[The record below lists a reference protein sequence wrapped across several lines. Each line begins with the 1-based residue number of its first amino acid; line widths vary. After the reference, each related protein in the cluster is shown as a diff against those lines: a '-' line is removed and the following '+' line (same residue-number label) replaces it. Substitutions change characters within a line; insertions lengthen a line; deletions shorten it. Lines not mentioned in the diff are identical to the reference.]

1 MPSPSAQDQLS
12 VSQIQ
17 QDNIS
22 EATDGQLATAS
33 SGNLATA
40 EFGGLLLTDHS
51 YLTAQTEAYAQ
62 QAGASV
68 SSAISGMQLST
79 TQSLASVSG
88 AAFDQTY
95 LSGEVMNNTMSVQQG
110 QTEISSGSNT
120 AAIALNALALPF
132 QQQHL
137 LMGQILQAQEFGG
150 TVPAYTQPA
159 AVVGTPLAPSA
170 PVSAQDQA
178 FLTTTGEDGLVEI
191 NAGTL
196 AEGKAADPA
205 TRLFGQWMILDH
217 TELNAQQAALATAGG
232 GTVPTAISAADQATL
247 APLQTLT
254 GAAFDLGYLG
264 IEIVGHET
272 SVAATRAEIAGGSD
286 PALVAAAQAAL
297 PVVQAHLGEAVTL
310 YAALTAGLTDT
321 TAAPNTTAGQFLS
334 NLGSMAS
341 TAGSI
346 TLVSA
351 SGTAAPAT
359 VSGTPALYV
368 VDTAQATIPAGLGM
382 VVAAPSAAAVTV
394 TGGAGAATVLGGAS
408 GLTFYGGTGTGEIL
422 TGAGANSVTAASTG
436 SGNLA
441 IVGTTGKN
449 TIFATSG
456 ADTIA
461 AGTGAN
467 TIGLGSG
474 SDVVISSGTD
484 TINGGSGAAL
494 VFATAGTQSVFGG
507 AGGLTF
513 VSGGTSAIVVGGTT
527 AATLFGGAGGTIQ
540 FSGATSGNLLV
551 AGAGGETL
559 STAAAT
565 GVNVLFGGTGRDFLA
580 GGAGNDTFVVGS
592 GNETL
597 TGGGGAN
604 LFQFING
611 ATGGGTDII
620 TDFGASSANRVN
632 LSGFSGNAVT
642 AALATEKS
650 GPSGT
655 SITLADN
662 TTVVFQ
668 GVATLSGANFV

>member
-1 MPSPSAQDQLS
+1 MPTLTAQDQLS

-22 EATDGQLATAS
+22 EATDGQLATTS

-40 EFGGLLLTDHS
+40 EFGDLLLTDHS
-51 YLTAQTEAYAQ
+51 YLTAQTETYAQ

-88 AAFDQTY
+88 AAFDQSY
-95 LSGEVMNNTMSVQQG
+95 LSGEVMNNAMSVQQG
-110 QTEISSGSNT
+110 QAEISSGSNT

-150 TVPAYTQPA
+150 TVPAYTAPTAVAGTALA
-159 AVVGTPLAPSA
+159 ANGPLN
-170 PVSAQDQA
+170 AQDQIFVTA
-178 FLTTTGEDGLVEI
+178 AVQNGLAETS
-191 NAGTL
+191 AGTL
-196 AEGKAADPA
+196 AEQKGVDAA
-205 TRLFGQWMILDH
+205 TKLFGQWMTLDY
-217 TELNAQQAALATAGG
+217 TELNAQEAALATVGG
-232 GTVPTAISAADQATL
+232 GVVPTTTDATGQATL
-247 APLQTLT
+247 ASLQSVT
-254 GAAFDLGYLG
+254 GAAFDLGYLAT
-264 IEIVGHET
+264 EIVGQESSIT
-272 SVAATRAEIAGGSD
+272 AFTAEVAGGSD
-286 PALVAAAQAAL
+286 LALVAAAQGGL
-297 PVVQAHLGEAVTL
+297 PVLDSHLGEAVTL
-310 YAALTAGLTDT
+310 YVALTAGLTDT
-321 TAAPNTTAGQFLS
+321 TAAPNTVAGQFLS
-334 NLGSMAS
+334 SLGSMAS
-341 TAGSI
+341 MAGSI
-346 TLVSA
+346 TLVSSSA
-351 SGTAAPAT
+351 TTAPAT

-368 VDTAQATIPAGLGM
+368 VNTAQATIPAGLGM
-382 VVAAPSAAAVTV
+382 VVAGPSAAAVTV
-394 TGGAGAATVLGGAS
+394 TGGATAATVLGGAS
-408 GLTFYGGTGTGEIL
+408 GLTFYGGTGGGEIL

-436 SGNLA
+436 GGNLA
-441 IVGTTGKN
+441 IVGNTGKN

-461 AGTGAN
+461 GGTGAN

-474 SDVVISSGTD
+474 SNVVISSGTD
-484 TINGGSGAAL
+484 TINVGTGSAL

-513 VSGGTSAIVVGGTT
+513 VSGGTGATVVGGST
-527 AATLFGGAGGTIQ
+527 AATLFGGPGGTIQ

-565 GVNVLFGGTGRDFLA
+565 GSNVLFGGAGRNFLA

-611 ATGGGTDII
+611 ATAGGTDII

-668 GVATLSGANFV
+668 GVTTLTGASFV